1 MFLRCSSNNLAE
13 TVLELFL
20 DAVRRDGDLWPSR
33 LRVDKGVENVL
44 VCDAMIQVRGEGR
57 GSFIAGPST
66 HNQRIERLWRDVF
79 RCVCHLYYYL
89 FYGMESTGILNADD
103 PVHLFTLH
111 MVFIP
116 RINKALSD
124 FMEAFNHHKVRTE
137 RNWSPYQMWINGMMH
152 DDNPLSQG
160 QLDEQPSD
168 MELYGYDPQ
177 GPSPTES
184 DNHVVVEAVDLGVND
199 VLESFVFERVDVQK
213 QSSEMGIDIYI
224 EALELVLVKLQELRH
239 SQSG

>member
-1 MFLRCSSNNLAE
+1 
-13 TVLELFL
+13 
-20 DAVRRDGDLWPSR
+20 
-33 LRVDKGVENVL
+33 
-44 VCDAMIQVRGEGR
+44 
-57 GSFIAGPST
+57 
-66 HNQRIERLWRDVF
+66 
-79 RCVCHLYYYL
+79 
-89 FYGMESTGILNADD
+89 MESTGILNADD
-103 PVHLFTLH
+103 PVHLLTLH
-111 MVFIP
+111 VVFMP
-116 RINKALSD
+116 TINKVLSN
-124 FMEAFNHHKVRTE
+124 FMEVLNHHKVRAE

-213 QSSEMGIDIYI
+213 QLSEMGIDIYI